1 MTDEK
6 KAERVVALVGEMRN
20 NSSDMQMWKNI
31 ALAQECLALLRSID
45 PSSESASGQA
55 LVCTG
60 IAEQLPQYD
69 MPCLTLEVLRYGY
82 SQLLRASEE
91 ELKPYPYLKEDLE
104 TSIARLED
112 YIDTA
117 HVSDEAFR
125 EKYGR
130 LLKSDPIERTPM
142 WESIYVEV
150 EEECDRRL
158 GDISRGMGFCH
169 AHWSTMSQV
178 LAERG
183 IKWRSPSRMNPGVMF
198 D

>member
-6 KAERVVALVGEMRN
+6 KAERVVALVEEMRN

-31 ALAQECLALLRSID
+31 ALAQECLTLLRSID

-55 LVCTG
+55 LVCTA

-69 MPCLTLEVLRYGY
+69 MPRLTLEVLRHGY

-91 ELKPYPYLKEDLE
+91 ELKPHPYMKEDLE
-104 TSIARLED
+104 LSIARLED
-112 YIDTA
+112 YIDTD

-125 EKYGR
+125 EKYDR

-158 GDISRGMGFCH
+158 GDISRGMGFCY
-169 AHWSTMSQV
+169 AFWSTKSQV